1 MVLVRQLLLQES
13 LELESTYVAIIPL
26 VMYSSS
32 FVASFG
38 IKFLNRKTGRKVRQ
52 QIKTCH

>member
-1 MVLVRQLLLQES
+1 MLLVRQFLTQES

-32 FVASFG
+32 FLASFG
-38 IKFLNRKTGRKVRQ
+38 IKFLNRKTGRKVGQR
-52 QIKTCH
+52 I

>member
-1 MVLVRQLLLQES
+1 MLQES

-38 IKFLNRKTGRKVRQ
+38 IKFLNRKAGRKVRQ
-52 QIKTCH
+52 YITTCY